1 MIDKKRGL
9 GRGLQDLLASSEWLK
24 RDDIQLFHCSV
35 HRLIPNPYQ
44 PRQVIQDAHLEEL
57 IASVKEKGVIQPIL
71 ATRTDVP
78 DQYQILAG
86 ERRWQAARMAG
97 LTEVPVLLR
106 DTTPAEVLELALIE
120 NIQRRDLNCIEEALA
135 YQRLHDEF
143 QLTQE
148 EIARKVGRNR
158 ATVSNLLRLLQ
169 LPSDIQNDVLNGSL
183 SMGHARAL
191 LALTGQ
197 DQMRQ
202 VRDIILQKHLSVRQ
216 AEQLVSRRLV
226 ESASKPTKPESP
238 QWLRLQDRLQTHFQ
252 TQVLLRRR
260 GKRGT
265 ITIPFDSE
273 DQLEQLLQTF
283 GLNEPM
289 ERET

>member
-24 RDDIQLFHCSV
+24 RDDIQLFHCPV

-44 PRQVIQDAHLEEL
+44 PRQVVQDAHLEDL

-97 LTEVPVLLR
+97 LAEVPVLLR

-143 QLTQE
+143 HLTQE
-148 EIARKVGRNR
+148 DIARRVGRNR

-183 SMGHARAL
+183 SMGHARTL
-191 LALTGQ
+191 LALTGH

-216 AEQLVSRRLV
+216 TEQLVSRRV
-226 ESASKPTKPESP
+226 ESNPRTRKPESP
-238 QWLRLQDRLQTHFQ
+238 QWLRLQDRLQSHFQ
-252 TQVLLRRR
+252 TPVLLRRR

-273 DQLEQLLQTF
+273 DQLERLLRTF
-283 GLNEPM
+283 GLSETT
-289 ERET
+289 ERES